1 MPNWCENRVRLS
13 DNGDNSEQFDRLCKL
28 LDGPDPFNTIFPRP
42 DFPNIPNDKGEL
54 PIKEEIKN
62 DKGEVVAETYNFP
75 DGKNDDRWYHWC
87 VDNWGT
93 KWDMCDKFTAEID
106 EGWQSLDLTPRGG
119 HRRESMKRSRK
130 ISQMLEFR
138 GSMMSP
144 EWNLQVT
151 YRIKFYYRC
160 SHFRASV
167 PIIEV

>member
-13 DNGDNSEQFDRLCKL
+13 DNGDNSEQFDKLVKL
-28 LDGPDPFNTIFPRP
+28 LDASDPFNAIFPRP

-106 EGWQSLDLTPRGG
+106 EGWAEFGFNTAWSPPYGIF
-119 HRRESMKRSRK
+119 EKSKK
-130 ISQMLEFR
+130 ISQMLAFR
-138 GSMMSP
+138 GSMMSFQV
-144 EWNLQVT
+144 WKLQVIYQINRT
-151 YRIKFYYRC
+151 LVLC
-160 SHFRASV
+160 GQLD
-167 PIIEV
+167 